1 MFSPAE
7 AVSQS
12 FIIETDD
19 RLMQTVSD
27 DSLFITS
34 LEFIN
39 WFELAAFS
47 VVLLWFY
54 VHISNFCF
62 SPLQKVTI

>member
-12 FIIETDD
+12 FIIETDWC
-19 RLMQTVSD
+19 LQTVSD

-39 WFELAAFS
+39 WFELVAFP